1 MPDRYASCTYRSE
14 SGDPK
19 KDLLKTSIEGLALI
33 GHQFSQV
40 THSWVIWAYMH
51 QVGWFNYYKRVT
63 F

>member
-1 MPDRYASCTYRSE
+1 MHHLLIDLSQLTQ
-14 SGDPK
+14 K

-40 THSWVIWAYMH
+40 THSWVIWAYVLQLKWM
-51 QVGWFNYYKRVT
+51 NYYKRVI